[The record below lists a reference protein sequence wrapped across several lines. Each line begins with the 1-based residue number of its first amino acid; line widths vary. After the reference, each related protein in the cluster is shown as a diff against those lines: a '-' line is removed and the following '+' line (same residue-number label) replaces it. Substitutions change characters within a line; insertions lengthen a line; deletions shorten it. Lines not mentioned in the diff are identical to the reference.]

1 MWERAVSGVA
11 TLTMSELMVFLEG
24 SEIVGRVSIVAPTF
38 VDEKS
43 S

>member
-1 MWERAVSGVA
+1 
-11 TLTMSELMVFLEG
+11 VFLEG
-24 SEIVGRVSIVAPTF
+24 SAIVGRVSIVAPTF